1 MPPVSRV
8 TVRGTKVRAA
18 TARTSAASFSAA
30 SAVLKDMCIR
40 ASAHGATE
48 LADNPPLTSPVLTMV
63 SASEIDQFVQFHNL
77 VREFEDGRSP
87 SPHNSA
93 RRTRRR
99 PPSVATPVPMSVL
112 FFMNSSLL
120 RPGVG
125 RTCCSFPFS
134 GSG

>member
-48 LADNPPLTSPVLTMV
+48 LADDPPLTSPVLTMV
-63 SASEIDQFVQFHNL
+63 SAS
-77 VREFEDGRSP
+77 RSTSLSSSTILCASSRMAEAP
-87 SPHNSA
+87 SS
-93 RRTRRR
+93 
-99 PPSVATPVPMSVL
+99 
-112 FFMNSSLL
+112 
-120 RPGVG
+120 
-125 RTCCSFPFS
+125 
-134 GSG
+134 